1 MKCKA
6 LRCIYYNEGN
16 GYTVA
21 SYVTEEALP
30 EKVSTQKNSQYGMFT
45 AVGNKL
51 PTEDGLEV
59 ELNGT
64 WKDGKFGMYKDD
76 SFHSTKFSTDHGYAT
91 SLDMYIYLWK
101 EDIEEGESVMTAE
114 YRPIEYGKD
123 YDVVNNPDKFQLYI
137 DGEEIE

>member
-21 SYVTEEALP
+21 SYVTEESLP
-30 EKVSTQKNSQYGMFT
+30 EKISTQKNSQYGVFT
-45 AVGNKL
+45 AVGNEL

-64 WKDGKFGMYKDD
+64 WKDGKFGMQYKVS
-76 SFHSTKFSTDHGYAT
+76 SFQVVLPTNTEGIKA
-91 SLDMYIYLWK
+91 YLASDFIK
-101 EDIEEGESVMTAE
+101 GIGRYSQN
-114 YRPIEYGKD
+114 GS
-123 YDVVNNPDKFQLYI
+123 
-137 DGEEIE
+137 

>member
-45 AVGNKL
+45 AVGNEL
-51 PTEDGLEV
+51 PTEEGLEV

-64 WKDGKFGMYKDD
+64 WKDGKFGMQYKVS
-76 SFHSTKFSTDHGYAT
+76 SFQVVLPTNTEGIKAYLASDL
-91 SLDMYIYLWK
+91 SLIH
-101 EDIEEGESVMTAE
+101 I
-114 YRPIEYGKD
+114 
-123 YDVVNNPDKFQLYI
+123 
-137 DGEEIE
+137 